1 MVVVDGHDF
10 VAADWIGILT
20 VESVAGNEK
29 ERGIEGEWDFVVGV
43 HGDESEQV
51 VVDAEEK

>member
-10 VAADWIGILT
+10 VAGDWIGILI

-29 ERGIEGEWDFVVGV
+29 ERGIEGEGDFAVCV